1 MVKTSV
7 SRGLKATESLQLYAG
22 QGSGSEPAI
31 HVVYDMFNED
41 DTEVVLMIDAP
52 NAFDSI
58 KREAFLH
65 NIKVLCPALATF
77 IKTFYSIRSD
87 LFVQGGKSLKSLE
100 GTRKGDPEAIVIY
113 GLGITQLLAWLTSLS
128 KEITETFPL
137 MQLAFAD
144 DLNGVGSLENLKKW
158 WDLLEQEGGKYGY
171 HVKASK
177 PYITVKEKYQDK
189 AKQIFQ
195 GSKITITT

>member
-7 SRGLKATESLQLYAG
+7 SRGLKAAESLQLYAG
-22 QGSGSEPAI
+22 QGSGSEPAT

-65 NIKVLCPALATF
+65 NIKVLCPALAMF
-77 IKTFYSIRSD
+77 IKKLYSMRSD
-87 LFVQGGKSLKSLE
+87 LFVQGRKSLKSLE
-100 GTRKGDPEAIVIY
+100 GTRKGDPEAIAIY
-113 GLGITQLLAWLTSLS
+113 ALGITQLLAWLTNLS
-128 KEITETFPL
+128 KEITETFSSR
-137 MQLAFAD
+137 QLAFAD

-158 WDLLEQEGGKYGY
+158 
-171 HVKASK
+171 
-177 PYITVKEKYQDK
+177 
-189 AKQIFQ
+189 
-195 GSKITITT
+195 